1 MESTDAG
8 RMEATPLVQRS
19 PVFAG
24 TRNDDNK
31 NEGLRR
37 RLLRGDYIFIR
48 LAHVNETFALKV
60 DLTET
65 IASVKAKIQEK
76 GILLP
81 QPELWFS
88 KKLEN
93 DRTLAD
99 YGIQRNSNLILVP
112 KLSSLGRRSGGER
125 KEFFV
130 KTLTGLSLTFE
141 SDLSE
146 TIAALKFMLMEKL
159 GTPLDT
165 LRLIL
170 SGVQVED
177 DRTLADYNVENGS
190 IFYLVLR
197 LRGGGMSIIV
207 EKLNGHPFSLNVSSE
222 HTISQIKD
230 MVNERDEEQG
240 IHQEQTKQH
249 VEYEGKRLDDD
260 GTLAYYNI
268 EGGSTLIL
276 VDTVVVGVLLR

>member
-1 MESTDAG
+1 
-8 RMEATPLVQRS
+8 
-19 PVFAG
+19 
-24 TRNDDNK
+24 
-31 NEGLRR
+31 
-37 RLLRGDYIFIR
+37 
-48 LAHVNETFALKV
+48 
-60 DLTET
+60 
-65 IASVKAKIQEK
+65 
-76 GILLP
+76 
-81 QPELWFS
+81 
-88 KKLEN
+88 
-93 DRTLAD
+93 
-99 YGIQRNSNLILVP
+99 
-112 KLSSLGRRSGGER
+112 
-125 KEFFV
+125 
-130 KTLTGLSLTFE
+130 
-141 SDLSE
+141 
-146 TIAALKFMLMEKL
+146 ML
-159 GTPLDT
+159 LDT

-230 MVNERDEEQG
+230 MVNERHEEQG

-276 VDTVVVGVLLR
+276 VDTLGGGGSPSQVVLSTISILLSSSILLVVCVWVCVSKREREIILSNQLKHQ